1 MALACVGCGGP
12 QDEKAG
18 LSGGTAESPARFAKH
33 FESLTGVSL
42 RPVTGDPL
50 GTRLQVAGE
59 PDRFVRFGVYNLLW
73 TKDDRSRDRVLG
85 RAPPEG
91 RGIRW
96 KRAGTS
102 YVATKPFGSRLVLR
116 WVGRSSKRIT
126 PQFERLERV
135 VQAAVE
141 GKSSS
146 LPERERPCA
155 ASGLDPSRA
164 GSGECALEGIPV
176 SFTDAGKTL
185 STPALETRVLGIDTT
200 NEFRFKGLAPIV
212 AKGRF
217 AIVAYRVRNESEHP
231 LRFLQPQLRLGR
243 KLVAE
248 NPDTAFLL
256 PRSRSLPL
264 PPGATIE
271 ARAAFDLPE
280 SVDPRKGAL
289 VLPAQR
295 DGRAEP
301 SIDLAQGWIRLEG
314 APKGLPRPRRGGS
327 GS

>member
-1 MALACVGCGGP
+1 M
-12 QDEKAG
+12 
-18 LSGGTAESPARFAKH
+18 
-33 FESLTGVSL
+33 SL
-42 RPVTGDPL
+42 RRVTGDPL
-50 GTRLQVAGE
+50 GIRLQVAGN

-85 RAPPEG
+85 RAGPEEE
-91 RGIRW
+91 GIRW
-96 KRAGTS
+96 KRAGAS
-102 YVATKPFGSRLVLR
+102 YVGTKPFGSRLVLR
-116 WVGRSSKRIT
+116 WVGRPSKRLT

-135 VQAAVE
+135 VQAAIE

-146 LPERERPCA
+146 LPEGERPCA
-155 ASGLDPSRA
+155 ASGLDPSRE
-164 GSGECALEGIPV
+164 GSGECSLKGIPV
-176 SFTDAGKTL
+176 SFTGGDETL

-200 NEFRFKGLAPIV
+200 GELRFPGLPPFV

-231 LRFLQPQLRLGR
+231 VRFLHPQLRVGR
-243 KLVAE
+243 RLVPE

-271 ARAAFDLPE
+271 ARAAFDLDE

-301 SIDLAQGWIRLEG
+301 SIDLAQGWIRLKD
-314 APKGLPRPRRGGS
+314 APEGLPRPRGGKRGS
-327 GS
+327 S